1 MQTLIPVSVV
11 WYSSDCLTESAY
23 EHGQYNQCT
32 NWIIQCLAFTAFR
45 YINKSLGLLTNCLN
59 CCSRWVFGTQITN
72 QLTSINRRGFFI
84 FRKNTSRQCVRWSKT
99 KKPTKFHI
107 HCYHSNE
114 FVLALFPSYNPQ
126 IEKASHWLYCLTLPW
141 LSFAIHKE
149 FTKLVNLINKSRNLI
164 LPPTILSR

>member
-84 FRKNTSRQCVRWSKT
+84 FCGKTRLDNVYIGAKQKSQRNFIFIVIIQTNSFQLYFLRTIHRSKR
-99 KKPTKFHI
+99 PHI
-107 HCYHSNE
+107 GY
-114 FVLALFPSYNPQ
+114 
-126 IEKASHWLYCLTLPW
+126 IASHYPGFHLL
-141 LSFAIHKE
+141 
-149 FTKLVNLINKSRNLI
+149 FTRNL
-164 LPPTILSR
+164 PNW